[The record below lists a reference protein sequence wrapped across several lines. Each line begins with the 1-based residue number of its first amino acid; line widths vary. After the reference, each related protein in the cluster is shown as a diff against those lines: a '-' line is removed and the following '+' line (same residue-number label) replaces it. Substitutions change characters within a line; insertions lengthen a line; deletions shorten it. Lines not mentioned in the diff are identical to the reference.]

1 MDEMSPEQ
9 KRMDELIKSFIST
22 LCKLE
27 NQHEGLTV
35 FAYDKNMK
43 ILEAKLDKMY
53 KDQSLTGFVLAL
65 NAMRNEWLHKL
76 EKFTQV
82 EMKL

>member
-1 MDEMSPEQ
+1 MDEVAT
-9 KRMDELIKSFIST
+9 KRMDDLIKSFIST

-27 NQHEGLTV
+27 NQHEGLCKY
-35 FAYDKNMK
+35 AYDANMK
-43 ILEAKLDKMY
+43 KLEAKLDKMY
-53 KDQSLTGFVLAL
+53 FDQSLTGFVLAL
-65 NAMRNEWLHKL
+65 NNMRNEWLHKL